1 MEHAYGVINQIVR
14 RNRGND
20 EIEFNL
26 TFLVTEDCNLRCIY
40 CFEPNKRPKKMS
52 FDVARQAIDTYL
64 DREDGPPTVS
74 IDFCGGEPLL
84 EFDLIKNVF
93 EYCHSRTWKK
103 RYRMSLGTN
112 GTVLTETM
120 KEWFLRHP
128 CFQLSL
134 SLDGTKEVHDHNR
147 SNSYDRVIR
156 HVDFFRRYD
165 QTVKMTISP
174 FTIPRLA
181 DSIVHIHE
189 LGLKP
194 EANVVF
200 ENIWG
205 TPEEKSQLLRV
216 YARELDKLVAFYVAH
231 PELPAP
237 KLVGHRIETLCAEQE
252 YGLEEK
258 YCGAGKYM
266 TAIMPDGK
274 EYPCHRFSPL
284 GSSAPTQH
292 IEFDKQIKGPSQCI
306 QCGVRRLCHSCLGAN
321 HEICNSVDIRTVAH
335 CEFVKLEIL
344 ASAKLAARRLEP
356 FLQNFKLEGEIDED
370 TALRVAYVKN
380 FVRSINWVQDN
391 VHLQESVCA

>member
-1 MEHAYGVINQIVR
+1 MAEAYSVINQIVR

-40 CFEPNKRPKKMS
+40 CFEPNKRPKKMG
-52 FDVARQAIDTYL
+52 FDVARTAIDKYL
-64 DREDGPPTVS
+64 DREEGPPKVS

-84 EFDLIKNVF
+84 EFDLIKSVF
-93 EYCHSRTWKK
+93 EYCHSRPRKK
-103 RYRMSLGTN
+103 SFRMSLGTN
-112 GTVLTETM
+112 GTVLTEKM

-147 SNSYDRVIR
+147 SNSYDRVVKHI
-156 HVDFFRRYD
+156 DFFRRYD

-181 DSIVHIHE
+181 ESVVHVHA

-200 ENIWG
+200 EDIWG
-205 TPEEKSQLLRV
+205 TPEEKARLLRV
-216 YARELDKLVAFYVAH
+216 YARELDKLVDFYVAN
-231 PELPAP
+231 PDLPAP
-237 KLVGHRIETLCAEQE
+237 KLVGHRIETLVAEQD

-266 TAIMPDGK
+266 VAVMPDGK

-284 GSSAPTQH
+284 GSSSPTQVV
-292 IEFDKQIKGPSQCI
+292 DVDRPVTGPAKCVR
-306 QCGVRRLCHSCLGAN
+306 CGVRRLCHSCLGAN
-321 HEICNSVDIRTVAH
+321 HEICNTVDVRTVAH

-344 ASAKLAARRLEP
+344 ASAKLAASRLES
-356 FLQNFKLEGEIDED
+356 FARDFRADREMDEEA
-370 TALRVAYVKN
+370 ALRVAYMKN
-380 FVRSINWVQDN
+380 FAKSICWVQDN
-391 VHLQESVCA
+391 VRLKDLACP